1 MHRYIYIDYIDPDIC
16 LDQPDSTK
24 YIHVARLSSKHIKKD
39 AAVINK
45 YNKLYTRQIDPAHMQ
60 SGKHNMAQVL

>member
-1 MHRYIYIDYIDPDIC
+1 MSRPASLRTAGQYKVHTCSPAI
-16 LDQPDSTK
+16 QK
-24 YIHVARLSSKHIKKD
+24 E

-45 YNKLYTRQIDPAHMQ
+45 YNKLYTRQTDPAHMQ